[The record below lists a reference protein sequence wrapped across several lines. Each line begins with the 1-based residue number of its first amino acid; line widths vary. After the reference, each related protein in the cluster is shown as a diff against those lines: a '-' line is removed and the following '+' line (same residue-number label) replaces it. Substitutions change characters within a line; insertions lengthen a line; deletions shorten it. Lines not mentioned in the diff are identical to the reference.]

1 MMKKLNLIVALVA
14 GVLLL
19 GSCLKGGDPQPQLI
33 GGTTFVNAFIEADA
47 VYCYIDRNTVS
58 SLSPLPYRSYG
69 PNPPVYAYPG
79 EDRRLEIYS
88 MYEDNRL
95 VDTAITVQ
103 DSTFY
108 SSIVFGTHDNPRH
121 FVTEDRIPEGVE
133 DPAAI
138 AAVRFYNLANT
149 DRRMTLRIGDLEPVT
164 AFSNRPTE
172 TSQTGKDDEAFIQ
185 VTPGTY
191 TVSVVD
197 EDGEIVD
204 TRDETVDLS
213 PGSYLSIFLTG
224 DERDP
229 TTFYVGRVRHWV
241 N

>member
-1 MMKKLNLIVALVA
+1 MLYDQIVFYIMFFMFFFSSRRRHTRCALVT
-14 GVLLL
+14 GVQT
-19 GSCLKGGDPQPQLI
+19 C
-33 GGTTFVNAFIEADA
+33 A
-47 VYCYIDRNTVS
+47 
-58 SLSPLPYRSYG
+58 LP
-69 PNPPVYAYPG
+69 
-79 EDRRLEIYS
+79 IC
-88 MYEDNRL
+88 
-95 VDTAITVQ
+95 
-103 DSTFY
+103 
-108 SSIVFGTHDNPRH
+108 
-121 FVTEDRIPEGVE
+121 
-133 DPAAI
+133 
-138 AAVRFYNLANT
+138 
-149 DRRMTLRIGDLEPVT
+149 IGDLEPVT